1 MDGPHV
7 ACKVTFIDVLVWK
20 LLLMI
25 VIRLLQSRV
34 ALVASFLIRLLCL
47 LDEGRLLHNLV
58 VFVIGGFMPIFPQLV
73 LPRFQ
78 PLYELL
84 TKAFFCD

>member
-1 MDGPHV
+1 
-7 ACKVTFIDVLVWK
+7 
-20 LLLMI
+20 MI

-47 LDEGRLLHNLV
+47 LDEGMLLHNLV
-58 VFVIGGFMPIFPQLV
+58 VFVIRGFVLIFPQLV